1 MHGPSKELGK
11 GLVSEWSLVCK
22 PSSRWEQR
30 WSFGW
35 YPYAD
40 ASWIRRR
47 KAFLLCYVYLF
58 IRFIVFYLVTLSF
71 SDILSFCNKYNCNHY
86 TYNSYVY
93 RLIIHLKTALKK
105 YHQMSII
112 DYKIFSFLNA
122 FQLVLKKSGNKL
134 WYYIRIVY
142 LYTQYTGIT
151 YLISRFIFV
160 FAESRVFGSSRTL
173 EALSTPV
180 RCSLK
185 YWFVD

>member
-1 MHGPSKELGK
+1 
-11 GLVSEWSLVCK
+11 
-22 PSSRWEQR
+22 
-30 WSFGW
+30 
-35 YPYAD
+35 
-40 ASWIRRR
+40 
-47 KAFLLCYVYLF
+47 
-58 IRFIVFYLVTLSF
+58 
-71 SDILSFCNKYNCNHY
+71 
-86 TYNSYVY
+86 
-93 RLIIHLKTALKK
+93 
-105 YHQMSII
+105 MSII

-134 WYYIRIVY
+134 WYYISIVY

-185 YWFVD
+185 YWFVDQIFIGLKNSLTMHFCGIFLQKAIPR